1 MVDVFITCVVVM
13 VSHVYI
19 YVQSHQIVY
28 TEYVQFLKYQWYLN
42 EANCF
47 FDLVCKPQGL
57 SLHASLLLPPTRQP
71 LKW

>member
-1 MVDVFITCVVVM
+1 MVDVFITCIVVM

-42 EANCF
+42 EAIVFLILYANHKAF
-47 FDLVCKPQGL
+47 P
-57 SLHASLLLPPTRQP
+57 SMLHSYFPHKAAS
-71 LKW
+71 